1 MSSVSIL
8 GSPAELDRLKR
19 ELAEALSDVEGWLDL
34 DEAWSLHE
42 AARCSWRSRRELTA
56 VEIGS
61 FMGRS
66 TIALAL
72 GLRARNAG
80 RLWAVDPH
88 SGSEQTIS
96 LCGEMD
102 TYDVFIANL
111 KKAGVMEFVEPMRT
125 TSQLARGQFVDGS
138 VHLLHVDGS
147 QEYEAVR
154 QYFDDWCSALADGA
168 VVAFRDPLDNYAALR
183 HRVLRSHSPFR
194 RPRHV
199 QGLLWVEVRRS
210 QRWTTRDRLAL
221 LLLASQRLIHNFRKT
236 ATMEEHLPA
245 RAQSTLEALE
255 TLPRERLSRYGAG

>member
-1 MSSVSIL
+1 MALAEL
-8 GSPAELDRLKR
+8 GQGYPAELDRLKR
-19 ELAEALSDVEGWLDL
+19 ELAEALTDVEGWLDL

-66 TIALAL
+66 AIALAL
-72 GLRARNAG
+72 GLRARGAG

-88 SGSEQTIS
+88 TGSEQTIS

-102 TYDVFIANL
+102 TYDVFVANL
-111 KKAGVMEFVEPMRT
+111 KKAGAMEFVEPMRT
-125 TSQLARGQFVDGS
+125 TSQLARAQFMDGS

-154 QYFDDWCSALADGA
+154 QYFDDWSSALAGGA
-168 VVAFRDPLDNYAALR
+168 LVAFRDPLDNYAALR

-199 QGLLWVEVRRS
+199 EGLLWVEVRPS
-210 QRWTTRDRLAL
+210 QPWTTRDQLAL
-221 LLLASQRLIHNFRKT
+221 LLLASQRLIHDFRKT
-236 ATMEEHLPA
+236 APMKKYLPDWA
-245 RAQSTLEALE
+245 KSMLEALE
-255 TLPRERLSRYGAG
+255 TWPRERSS